1 MSDTKP
7 TGLVVVLSAPSG
19 GGKTTVIQHLLK
31 QGDPRY
37 RYSISMTT
45 RPMRRGDVDGRDY
58 FFVDEQHFR
67 AAIAAGDLVE
77 YEQVHGYL
85 YGTPKRLLQQWVQE
99 GYVVLLDL
107 DVFGALALKKLFA
120 EKCLTIFLKPPDLDT
135 LVKRLQQRKTESP
148 QQIQRRL
155 QRLPQEMAEAE
166 HFDYC
171 VINEKLHQTVAE
183 VARLIKNRCAHY
195 E

>member
-1 MSDTKP
+1 MKP

-19 GGKTTVIQHLLK
+19 GGKTTVIQQLLK

-45 RPMRRGDVDGRDY
+45 RPRRRGDVEGKDY
-58 FFVDEQHFR
+58 FFVDEERFR

-85 YGTPKRLLQQWVQE
+85 YGTPKRLLQQWVQQ

-155 QRLPQEMAEAE
+155 KRLPQEMAEAA
-166 HFDYC
+166 HFDHC
-171 VINEKLHQTVAE
+171 VTNENLHQTVAE
-183 VARLIKNRCAHY
+183 VERLIKKAYAQER
-195 E
+195 

>member
-1 MSDTKP
+1 LSKVKAN
-7 TGLVVVLSAPSG
+7 GLVVVLSAPSG
-19 GGKTTVIQHLLK
+19 GGKTTVIQHLLI

-45 RPMRRGDVDGRDY
+45 RPMRRGDVEGKDY
-58 FFVDEQHFR
+58 FFVDEERFR
-67 AAIAAGDLVE
+67 AAIASGDLVE

-107 DVFGALALKKLFA
+107 DVFGAKALKKVFA

-135 LVKRLQQRKTESP
+135 LVKRLQRRKTESP
-148 QQIQRRL
+148 LQIQRRL
-155 QRLPQEMAEAE
+155 ERLPLEMAEAE
-166 HFDYC
+166 RFDYC
-171 VINEKLHQTVAE
+171 VINEKLSQTVAE
-183 VARLIKNRCAHY
+183 VTRLIKKTCA
-195 E
+195 EQE

>member
-1 MSDTKP
+1 MSEPKP

-19 GGKTTVIQHLLK
+19 GGKTTVIQRLLE

-45 RPMRRGDVDGRDY
+45 RPMRRGDVEGEDY
-58 FFVDEQHFR
+58 FFVDEERFR
-67 AAIAAGDLVE
+67 AAIEAGELVE

-85 YGTPKRLLQQWVQE
+85 YGTPKRLLHQWVQE

-107 DVFGALALKKLFA
+107 DVFGALALKQLFA

-135 LVKRLQQRKTESP
+135 LVERLQQRKTESP

-166 HFDYC
+166 RFDYC
-171 VINEKLHQTVAE
+171 VINEKLQQTVAE
-183 VARLIKNRCAHY
+183 VARLIKKTCAQ
-195 E
+195 

>member
-19 GGKTTVIQHLLK
+19 GGKTTVIQHLLE

-45 RPMRRGDVDGRDY
+45 RPMRRGDVEGEDY
-58 FFVDEQHFR
+58 FFVDEERFR
-67 AAIAAGDLVE
+67 AAIEAGDLVE

-171 VINEKLHQTVAE
+171 VMNEKLQQTVAE
-183 VARLIKNRCAHY
+183 VARLIKKTYAQ
-195 E
+195 